1 MELNLRS
8 DNDRHWKLKKIF
20 EQYNPHIANIDAIS
34 GALFTMR
41 IQYECTQTQCDEGAR
56 DGNDIWYM
64 GITTK
69 NKDALVGTL
78 FILKMGIN
86 LLNFRKFHLIDMRLS
101 NIRLCQYN
109 LLQFYSNLEHS
120 CKDMIRLYL
129 YKSHFPKLNPCH
141 IFFRLQSVF
150 TCQNFVGHNLNIR
163 HIWLYYIPHIRKL
176 FLSIH
181 FYLRSITQKV

>member
-1 MELNLRS
+1 MQSPFLAFLRNPS
-8 DNDRHWKLKKIF
+8 THTHSYEPWKWFLFSI
-20 EQYNPHIANIDAIS
+20 QYND
-34 GALFTMR
+34 
-41 IQYECTQTQCDEGAR
+41 
-56 DGNDIWYM
+56 
-64 GITTK
+64 

-78 FILKMGIN
+78 FILKIRIN

-150 TCQNFVGHNLNIR
+150 TCQNFVGHNLHIR
-163 HIWLYYIPHIRKL
+163 HIKWNYIPQIRKL